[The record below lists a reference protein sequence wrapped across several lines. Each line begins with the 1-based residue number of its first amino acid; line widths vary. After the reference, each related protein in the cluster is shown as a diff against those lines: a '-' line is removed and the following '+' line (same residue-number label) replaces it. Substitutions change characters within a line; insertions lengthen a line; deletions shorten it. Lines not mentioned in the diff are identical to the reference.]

1 MLGLAVLD
9 PSAWQPTRTW
19 ILIFVV
25 VKTAFAAWAVAARTR
40 YRTRSIPDLGGW
52 GRRSPVLA
60 ISFGLIVLAT
70 IGLPGLVSWDVRARL
85 IDLSISNGPMRWIVT
100 LGGLAS
106 LVYYG
111 RIALAGA
118 RPPSA
123 RVLAGAT
130 ELPQRPDPAAVA
142 ATSAV
147 ATSPDMPAAASGDP
161 NATPAPSRVPPAID
175 AVEARVRAGWTANR
189 APIASVAV
197 LLLALTGLAMA
208 VGGLG
213 ATSAAAAPAPEPA
226 APTETFVPGETEPP
240 SPSPETSP
248 EPSGTP
254 GTSASPAASTSP
266 APSSGPS
273 GGASSEPTAE
283 PSPSGAQGPSAE
295 PSAAQPTA
303 SRVTER
309 VAIRPARARRRSRRA
324 SEVQRRSS
332 RPSRPA
338 RPGRGR
344 RADQSSGASAQRS
357 MSRS

>member
-1 MLGLAVLD
+1 MLFRNVRGGGSL
-9 PSAWQPTRTW
+9 TR
-19 ILIFVV
+19 
-25 VKTAFAAWAVAARTR
+25 
-40 YRTRSIPDLGGW
+40 
-52 GRRSPVLA
+52 PVSMIA
-60 ISFGLIVLAT
+60 
-70 IGLPGLVSWDVRARL
+70 
-85 IDLSISNGPMRWIVT
+85 LSMSNGPVRWIVT

-106 LVYYG
+106 LIYYG

-142 ATSAV
+142 ASGTV
-147 ATSPDMPAAASGDP
+147 ATSPDRLTADSVDP
-161 NATPAPSRVPPAID
+161 KESPVAGRVMPAID

-197 LLLALTGLAMA
+197 LVLALTGLAMA

-213 ATSAAAAPAPEPA
+213 ATSAAAAPAPEPV

-254 GTSASPAASTSP
+254 GTSAGPATSTSP

-295 PSAAQPTA
+295 PSAGSQPPAGSPGA
-303 SRVTER
+303 S
-309 VAIRPARARRRSRRA
+309 P
-324 SEVQRRSS
+324 
-332 RPSRPA
+332 
-338 RPGRGR
+338 
-344 RADQSSGASAQRS
+344 SSGSS
-357 MSRS
+357 PSP